1 MRAIIA
7 VWLCSS
13 LFLGS
18 TITNSVNADPATFS
32 SEVEFTAA
40 LDATPEILDFDQL
53 PAGTTIATESVTGG
67 ITFSYDFDGLPMQVT
82 HLYAT
87 TSAPNFLGTGDG
99 GMLHDGDDFTMSFA
113 PAAAIGLFLITADPL
128 LDGDIT
134 MAAGGITASLKAA
147 DVRATLPDGS
157 KVYFLGIV
165 DNDAAFSSA
174 AVEALAG
181 GFFLYNVDDIIT
193 APATQPQRVAVG
205 GAASGQPINE

>member
-13 LFLGS
+13 FVLGS
-18 TITNSVNADPATFS
+18 SIISSVHAEPVVYS
-32 SEVEFTAA
+32 SASEFTAA
-40 LDATPEILDFDQL
+40 LSGTPAILDFDHL
-53 PAGTTIATESVTGG
+53 PAGTNIATDSVTGG
-67 ITFSYDFDGLPMQVT
+67 ITFSYDFSGLPMQVT

-113 PAAAIGLFLITADPL
+113 PATAIGLFFITADPL
-128 LDGDIT
+128 LDADIT
-134 MAAGGITASLKAA
+134 MAAGGVTASLKAA
-147 DVRATLPDGS
+147 DIQDTLPDGS

-165 DNDAAFSSA
+165 DNDSAFVSA

-193 APATQPQRVAVG
+193 APATQPQRVAVDG
-205 GAASGQPINE
+205 TGSGQPVN